1 MTATIPLA
9 KGFSEKH
16 LKFPV
21 FLSHKID
28 GVPVR
33 IDIEENGDFMVRS
46 RQAKFVHS
54 VYNLVREFVDEFR
67 GNAGLGYFD
76 GPCTLIG
83 EVYQHGDPHADFK
96 DTSGIVRRQ
105 DDQSH
110 RLALGLFE
118 MFTPAL
124 QEVGFERRYE
134 ALLGI
139 GGLHLQVGVVPQ
151 QRVETLSQLEHH
163 FEDFCNQFPKA
174 EGMVARNWDDP
185 FLPGKRSWG
194 YQKLLRE
201 PTIDLRIVGVEE
213 AIDQNGNPKG
223 MAGRLVASYK
233 GNSIGIGPGRL
244 THDERRELWEQYKEA
259 AECCCCG
266 DPVEGHSYDSGHS
279 PVSMADYCGFPCRL
293 AQIKYKTD
301 DSYDAL
307 RQPTFQF
314 WRDDKETPDA

>member
-1 MTATIPLA
+1 MSTIPLA

-33 IDIEENGDFMVRS
+33 IDIDADGNHTSRTRQGKDVPSVR
-46 RQAKFVHS
+46 RLVQKFA
-54 VYNLVREFVDEFR
+54 DEFR
-67 GNAGLGYFD
+67 GNAALGYFD
-76 GPCTLIG
+76 TPCTLIG
-83 EVYQHGDPHADFK
+83 EVHQQGDPYADFK

-134 ALLGI
+134 AMLELND
-139 GGLHLQVGVVPQ
+139 LHSRVHVLRQ
-151 QRVETLSQLEHH
+151 QRVENLSQLEHH

-185 FLPGKRSWG
+185 FMPGKRSWG

-201 PTIDLRIVGVEE
+201 PTIDLRIIGVEE
-213 AIDQNGNPKG
+213 AIDKDGNPKG
-223 MAGRLVASYK
+223 MAGGLIASYK
-233 GNSIGIGPGRL
+233 GAEIGIGPGRL
-244 THDERRELWEQYKEA
+244 AHEERRELWH
-259 AECCCCG
+259 G
-266 DPVEGHSYDSGHS
+266 WTT
-279 PVSMADYCGFPCRL
+279 RL
-293 AQIKYKTD
+293 TRTWPNRIAQIKYKAD

>member
-1 MTATIPLA
+1 MSTIPLA

-33 IDIEENGDFMVRS
+33 IDIDADGNHTIRTRQGKDVPSVR
-46 RQAKFVHS
+46 Q
-54 VYNLVREFVDEFR
+54 LVQEFADEFR

-76 GPCTLIG
+76 VPCTLIG
-83 EVYQHGDPHADFK
+83 EVHQHGDPYADFK

-110 RLALGLFE
+110 RLAIGLFE

-134 ALLGI
+134 AMLELND
-139 GGLHLQVGVVPQ
+139 LHGRVNVLWQ

-174 EGMVARNWDDP
+174 EGMVARNWNDP

-201 PTIDLRIVGVEE
+201 PTIDLRIIRVEE
-213 AIDQNGNPKG
+213 AVDQHGNPKG

-233 GNSIGIGPGRL
+233 GTEIGVGPGRL
-244 THDERRELWEQYKEA
+244 THDERRELWE
-259 AECCCCG
+259 G
-266 DPVEGHSYDSGHS
+266 WTRT
-279 PVSMADYCGFPCRL
+279 RL
-293 AQIKYKTD
+293 TLHWPNRVAQIKYKAD

>member
-1 MTATIPLA
+1 MSTIPLA

-33 IDIEENGDFMVRS
+33 IDIDTNGCFTVRS
-46 RQAKFVHS
+46 RQNKPVPS
-54 VYNLVREFVDEFR
+54 VGELVQDFVD
-67 GNAGLGYFD
+67 ATSAYLD
-76 GPCTLIG
+76 LPCTLIG
-83 EVYQHGDPHADFK
+83 EVYQRGDPCADFK
-96 DTSGIVRRQ
+96 DTSGIVRRK
-105 DDQSH
+105 DDQSD
-110 RLALGLFE
+110 LVAIALFE

-134 ALLGI
+134 ALRVLECALDDVGLLGMV
-139 GGLHLQVGVVPQ
+139 HVCEQ

-163 FEDFCNQFPKA
+163 FEDFCNRWPEA

-185 FLPGKRSWG
+185 FMPGKRSWG

-201 PTIDLRIVGVEE
+201 PTIDLWIVGFEE
-213 AIDQNGNPKG
+213 AIDQHGNPKG

-233 GNSIGIGPGRL
+233 GNEIGIGPGRL
-244 THDERRELWEQYKEA
+244 THDERTTLWVHYQTGVFHKR
-259 AECCCCG
+259 
-266 DPVEGHSYDSGHS
+266 
-279 PVSMADYCGFPCRL
+279 M
-293 AQIKYKTD
+293 AQIKYKAD

-314 WRDDKETPDA
+314 WRDDKDEPDA

>member
-1 MTATIPLA
+1 MSTIPLA

-28 GVPVR
+28 GVPIR
-33 IDIEENGDFMVRS
+33 IDIVADGNHTIRTRQGKDVPSVR
-46 RQAKFVHS
+46 Q
-54 VYNLVREFVDEFR
+54 LVQEFADEFR
-67 GNAGLGYFD
+67 GIAGLGYFD
-76 GPCTLIG
+76 VPCTLIG

-134 ALLGI
+134 AMLELND
-139 GGLHLQVGVVPQ
+139 LHGRVSVLHQ
-151 QRVETLSQLEHH
+151 QRVETMSQLEHH

-185 FLPGKRSWG
+185 FMPGKRSWG

-201 PTIDLRIVGVEE
+201 PTIDLRIVDFKE
-213 AIDQNGNPKG
+213 AISEAGEPLG
-223 MAGRLVASYK
+223 LVGRLVASYK
-233 GNSIGIGPGRL
+233 GREIGIGPGKL
-244 THDERRELWEQYKEA
+244 THAERRDLWQRYKMT
-259 AECCCCG
+259 AERG
-266 DPVEGHSYDSGHS
+266 EIGI
-279 PVSMADYCGFPCRL
+279 
-293 AQIKYKTD
+293 AQIKYKSD

-307 RQPTFQF
+307 RQPTFQH
-314 WRDDKETPDA
+314 WRLDKDVPDA

>member
-1 MTATIPLA
+1 MSTIPLA
-9 KGFSEKH
+9 RGFSEKH

-33 IDIEENGDFMVRS
+33 IDIDTRGCFTARS
-46 RQAKFVHS
+46 RQNKPVPS
-54 VYNLVREFVDEFR
+54 VSTLVQDFLDDALEY
-67 GNAGLGYFD
+67 LGV
-76 GPCTLIG
+76 PCTLIG
-83 EVYQHGDPHADFK
+83 EVYQHGNPNADFK

-118 MFTPAL
+118 MFSPAL

-134 ALLGI
+134 AMLELND
-139 GGLHLQVGVVPQ
+139 LHYRVSVLEQT
-151 QRVETLSQLEHH
+151 RVETLSQLEHH
-163 FEDFCNQFPKA
+163 FEDFCNNFPEA

-185 FLPGKRSWG
+185 FMPGKRSWG

-201 PTIDLRIVGVEE
+201 PTIDLWIVGVEE
-213 AIDQNGNPKG
+213 AIDQHGNPKG

-233 GNSIGIGPGRL
+233 GTEIGSGPGRL
-244 THDERRELWEQYKEA
+244 THEERV
-259 AECCCCG
+259 ECLAFFG
-266 DPVEGHSYDSGHS
+266 AGARVHRR
-279 PVSMADYCGFPCRL
+279 M
-293 AQIKYKTD
+293 AQIKFKKD

>member
-1 MTATIPLA
+1 MSTIPLA

-33 IDIEENGDFMVRS
+33 IDIDAEGNHTIRTRQGKDVPSVR
-46 RQAKFVHS
+46 R
-54 VYNLVREFVDEFR
+54 LVQEFADEFR
-67 GNAGLGYFD
+67 GNSGLGYFD
-76 GPCTLIG
+76 VPCTLIG
-83 EVYQHGDPHADFK
+83 EVHQHGDPYADFK

-110 RLALGLFE
+110 RLAIGLFE

-134 ALLGI
+134 AMLELND
-139 GGLHLQVGVVPQ
+139 LHGRVSVLWQ

-174 EGMVARNWDDP
+174 EGMVARNWNDQ
-185 FLPGKRSWG
+185 FMPGKRSWG

-213 AIDQNGNPKG
+213 AIDKDGNPKG
-223 MAGRLVASYK
+223 MAGRLIASYY
-233 GNSIGIGPGRL
+233 GERIGVGPGRL
-244 THDERRELWEQYKEA
+244 THAERIKLWRDFNEM
-259 AECCCCG
+259 ECKIAG
-266 DPVEGHSYDSGHS
+266 WHKPI
-279 PVSMADYCGFPCRL
+279 
-293 AQIKYKTD
+293 AQIKYKAD

>member
-1 MTATIPLA
+1 MSTIPLA

-33 IDIEENGDFMVRS
+33 IDINADGNHTIRT
-46 RQAKFVHS
+46 RQGKDVPS
-54 VYNLVREFVDEFR
+54 IRKLVQEFADAFR
-67 GNAGLGYFD
+67 GKVSRGFFD
-76 GPCTLIG
+76 TPCTLIG
-83 EVYQHGDPHADFK
+83 EVYQHGDAYADFK

-118 MFTPAL
+118 MFSPAL
-124 QEVGFERRYE
+124 QEVGFERRYKAMF
-134 ALLGI
+134 ALHP
-139 GGLHLQVGVVPQ
+139 LHERVHLIYQ
-151 QRVETLSQLEHH
+151 QRVENMSQLEHH
-163 FEDFCNQFPKA
+163 FEDFCFHRPKA
-174 EGMVARNWDDP
+174 EGMVVRNWNDP
-185 FLPGKRSWG
+185 FMPGKRSWG

-201 PTIDLRIVGVEE
+201 PTIDLWIVGVEE
-213 AIDQNGNPKG
+213 AIDQHGNPKG

-233 GNSIGIGPGRL
+233 GTEIGIGPGRL
-244 THDERRELWEQYKEA
+244 THDERTTLWVHIQT
-259 AECCCCG
+259 G
-266 DPVEGHSYDSGHS
+266 MFHRR
-279 PVSMADYCGFPCRL
+279 M
-293 AQIKYKTD
+293 AQIKYKAD

>member
-33 IDIEENGDFMVRS
+33 IDIGADGNHTVRT
-46 RQAKFVHS
+46 RQGKDVPS
-54 VYNLVREFVDEFR
+54 VRKLVQEFVDEV
-67 GNAGLGYFD
+67 LGYAD
-76 GPCTLIG
+76 LPGTLIG
-83 EVYQHGDPHADFK
+83 EVYQSGNPYADFK

-134 ALLGI
+134 AMLELND
-139 GGLHLQVGVVPQ
+139 LHSRVYVLPQ
-151 QRVETLSQLEHH
+151 QRVETLRQLERH
-163 FEDFCNQFPKA
+163 FKDFCNRFPKA

-185 FLPGKRSWG
+185 FMPGKRSWG

-201 PTIDLRIVGVEE
+201 PTIDLWIVGCEE
-213 AIDQNGNPKG
+213 AVSKDGEPLG
-223 MAGRLVASYK
+223 MAGRLIASYK
-233 GNSIGIGPGRL
+233 GKHIGVGPGRL
-244 THDERRELWEQYKEA
+244 THDERTEMWDAWVVGGKD
-259 AECCCCG
+259 G
-266 DPVEGHSYDSGHS
+266 G
-279 PVSMADYCGFPCRL
+279 MCRM
-293 AQIKYKTD
+293 AQIKYKAD

-314 WRDDKETPDA
+314 WRDEKETPDA

>member
-1 MTATIPLA
+1 MSTIPLA

-16 LKFPV
+16 LEFPV
-21 FLSHKID
+21 FLSRKID

-33 IDIEENGDFMVRS
+33 VDIDADGNHTVRT
-46 RQAKFVHS
+46 RQGKDVPS
-54 VYNLVREFVDEFR
+54 VRKLVQEFADEFR
-67 GNAGLGYFD
+67 VYAGLGYFD
-76 GPCTLIG
+76 GPYTLIG
-83 EVYQHGDPHADFK
+83 EVYQHGDPYADFK

-110 RLALGLFE
+110 RLGIALFE

-134 ALLGI
+134 ALMELND
-139 GGLHLQVGVVPQ
+139 LHDRVSVMWQ
-151 QRVETLSQLEHH
+151 QRVETLSQLERH
-163 FEDFCNQFPKA
+163 FENFCNQWPEA
-174 EGMVARNWDDP
+174 EGMVARNWNDP
-185 FLPGKRSWG
+185 FMPGKRSWG

-201 PTIDLRIVGVEE
+201 PTIDLWIVGLEE
-213 AIDQNGNPKG
+213 AIDQHGNPKG

-233 GNSIGIGPGRL
+233 GTEIGIGPGRL
-244 THDERRELWEQYKEA
+244 THAERIELWVHFRRGVHKR
-259 AECCCCG
+259 
-266 DPVEGHSYDSGHS
+266 
-279 PVSMADYCGFPCRL
+279 M
-293 AQIKYKTD
+293 AQIKYKAD